1 MSEYRAISIEDV
13 ALDQSSIDKASA
25 FDIYIQVTDTKYLK
39 LSNAGEGLSKER
51 LDAYRAKGTTQ
62 LFLTAEDYQRYTL
75 SGVEAL
81 MLPGA
86 AQAAEL
92 RQEGE
97 ASLAILFSN
106 QVDGFVLELANT
118 LMDNVLSMVTSTP
131 NMLELLVG
139 LRREDKTGELL
150 YKHAM
155 SVSMLSV
162 MLAHAMGWSSST
174 ELHKIGMA
182 GVFHDIG
189 KKDLEK
195 SLLWNKHL
203 PRTKEDELRREHCQ
217 KGAELL
223 AASGDVPP
231 DVIEAVRNHHET
243 CLGTG
248 PGRLAPA
255 AISVMAKI
263 IAVADE
269 FCKLT
274 IDDPNGPRMD
284 AENAVSDIA
293 LAEEFDRDV
302 TKALVHLF
310 KKRTAG

>member
-1 MSEYRAISIEDV
+1 MNDYHAIPIEDV
-13 ALDQSSIDKASA
+13 ASDQAALDKISA
-25 FDIYIQVTDTKYLK
+25 FDIYIQVTAVKYLK
-39 LSNAGEGLSKER
+39 LSNAGDGLSKPR
-51 LDAYRAKGTTQ
+51 LDAYRAKGTTH
-62 LFLTAEDYQRYTL
+62 LFLTAQDYLRFSAQ
-75 SGVEAL
+75 SPDPNAQ
-81 MLPGA
+81 PAA

-92 RQEGE
+92 RKEGE

-118 LMDNVLSMVTSTP
+118 LMDNVLSVVTTTP

-139 LRREDKTGELL
+139 MRREDKTGELL

-162 MLAHAMGWSSST
+162 MLAHAMGWSSSE

-203 PRTKEDELRREHCQ
+203 PRAKEEELKREHTQ
-217 KGAELL
+217 KGADLL
-223 AASGDVPP
+223 AASGDVPT
-231 DVIEAVRNHHET
+231 DVIEAVRNHHEN
-243 CLGTG
+243 CVGSG
-248 PGRLAPA
+248 PGKLKPS

-284 AENAVSDIA
+284 VESAVSDIS
-293 LAEEFDRDV
+293 LAEEFDTEV
-302 TKALVHLF
+302 SKALVRLF
-310 KKRTAG
+310 KH